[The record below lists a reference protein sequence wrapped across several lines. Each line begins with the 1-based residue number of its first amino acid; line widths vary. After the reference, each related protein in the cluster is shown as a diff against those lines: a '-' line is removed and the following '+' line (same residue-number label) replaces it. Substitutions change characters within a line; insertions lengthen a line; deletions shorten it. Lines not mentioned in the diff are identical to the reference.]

1 MKRILVTL
9 VTCLAIVSLS
19 NAQKKKEDYSKEDE
33 KIYNKL
39 ANLFTMDKFVKCIEE
54 CDSYIKDENT
64 ARSPYPYL
72 YNSMSYF
79 AIHQDQD
86 SYDMKKFKDPIRKAL
101 SFMGRFKKKDKS
113 GELQKENIDYLR
125 DLQKGAL
132 LECATLDGKKDFK
145 NLQNIARD
153 IAKNYDK
160 DEGMLIISGV
170 YLLRSD
176 VKPEG
181 ERNIETGINMLKKKK
196 AEDNAKFDFDQ
207 SDLLSHAFILYTDY
221 LADAKD
227 ARLKSVLQFA
237 KELLPENEKIKKQ
250 EEKIGKS

>member
-9 VTCLAIVSLS
+9 ITCFAFVTIA
-19 NAQKKKEDYSKEDE
+19 NAQKNQKDYTKEDE

-39 ANLFTMDKFVKCIEE
+39 ANLFTMDKFAKCIEE

-86 SYDMKKFKDPIRKAL
+86 SYDMKKYKDPLRKAL

-132 LECATLDGKKDFK
+132 LESANLESKKDYK

-170 YLLRSD
+170 YLSRSD

-181 ERNIETGINMLKKKK
+181 ERNIETGINMLKKKM
-196 AEDNAKFDFDQ
+196 AEGNAKFDFDQ
-207 SDLLSHAFILYTDY
+207 ANLLSQAFVIYTDY
-221 LADAKD
+221 LSDMKD
-227 ARLKSVLQFA
+227 ARLKTVMQFA